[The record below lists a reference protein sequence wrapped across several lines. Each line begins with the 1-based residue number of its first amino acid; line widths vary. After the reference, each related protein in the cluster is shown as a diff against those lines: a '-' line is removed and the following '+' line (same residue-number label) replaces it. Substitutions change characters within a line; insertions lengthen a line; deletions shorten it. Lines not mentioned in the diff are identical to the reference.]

1 VHRVRRSAAVDQ
13 ARPSP
18 TTRSS
23 IPTRRKPSTS
33 ASARSVRDRAS
44 LVGQSLR
51 KCWDA
56 RAGKHADVCPD
67 ASASESSP
75 ARKSALKIVKADAK
89 RLATI
94 CKACGGPD
102 KTCDGQDDFT
112 PSAIGFPATC
122 PGVQIPDG
130 GPFCDEPIIT
140 LNDLI
145 ECTACITAHEVTCVD
160 RLRVPQ
166 FAAYPCECTQ

>member
-1 VHRVRRSAAVDQ
+1 M
-13 ARPSP
+13 
-18 TTRSS
+18 
-23 IPTRRKPSTS
+23 
-33 ASARSVRDRAS
+33 RDRAS